1 MLEKEVLA
9 LNGFPTSFS
18 DKYLEEV
25 SEKEKVLSE
34 DNIMYEKR
42 NGLKD
47 QRDIVSVTIDG
58 DDTKDFD
65 DAVSYYNNTIYVQIA
80 DPNRYIE
87 DKSAMWEETLKRA
100 ISVYFPGCCNPMMHE
115 SLSNGIC
122 SLVPGEDRYALSMGI
137 KIVVK

>member
-87 DKSAMWEETLKRA
+87 DKSAM
-100 ISVYFPGCCNPMMHE
+100 
-115 SLSNGIC
+115 
-122 SLVPGEDRYALSMGI
+122 
-137 KIVVK
+137 